1 MQKTVTKEWR
11 KKRIRFVCNG
21 MTPWEVAMVM
31 FLLYPGAPLVAG
43 TVTGMPLVFTHG
55 AGAGK
60 LRARMVY

>member
-1 MQKTVTKEWR
+1 
-11 KKRIRFVCNG
+11 

-60 LRARMVY
+60 LMARMVY